1 MLKIKSKSGLKPQNL
16 AAFNDDSDD
25 DAAGYPS
32 AASTASAAELKAL
45 GQSKAEAGAWEE
57 ALRAW
62 QQAIAS
68 NPPPLELAALHE
80 LRAQVLME
88 AGSRDWEAIREAQRS
103 VELAPHYAPALLTLA
118 RAQLNYGEPQ
128 LALNSYSRLL
138 AVQPENEEARSEL
151 DNCRMLALQLK
162 QKPGQRAHVGAGQAA
177 TGGGDAMAE

>member
-1 MLKIKSKSGLKPQNL
+1 MQ
-16 AAFNDDSDD
+16 
-25 DAAGYPS
+25 
-32 AASTASAAELKAL
+32 AL

-88 AGSRDWEAIREAQRS
+88 AGGKDWEAIREAQRS

-118 RAQLNYGEPQ
+118 RCAAACGMSCTWLCSG
-128 LALNSYSRLL
+128 
-138 AVQPENEEARSEL
+138 
-151 DNCRMLALQLK
+151 MTMM
-162 QKPGQRAHVGAGQAA
+162 KP
-177 TGGGDAMAE
+177 